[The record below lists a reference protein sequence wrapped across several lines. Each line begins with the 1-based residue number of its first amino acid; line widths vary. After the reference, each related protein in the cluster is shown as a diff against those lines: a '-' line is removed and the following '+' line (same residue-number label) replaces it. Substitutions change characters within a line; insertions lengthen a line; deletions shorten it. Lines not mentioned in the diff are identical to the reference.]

1 MANRGLMAENMFLG
15 QSQLLQWLNNTL
27 SLRLEKIEETCSGAV
42 ACQLMDCLFPGSVN
56 MKRVDFNVRND
67 WEYVNNYKELQR
79 AFTKMKVDKAFNVN
93 QLSKGKRQDSI
104 EFMQWFKGYWD
115 SVTNGEDVA
124 SEYSAVERRQNC
136 KTGDWKKYST
146 SSAPKGRIAAV
157 TKKVAQ
163 SPAVVSSRGN
173 AKSTIKAARVEK
185 EIVHVVDPELESKV
199 QSLMEEVTELRL
211 KVDTAERERDFYFD
225 KLRDIE
231 ILCQAPEL
239 ADVPVLRI
247 VEQVLYAT
255 DSEEAKKIMLEAET
269 KLGAQLVPQEIMD
282 QVLSPEAQAISPR

>member
-1 MANRGLMAENMFLG
+1 MTHDTRMNLDAVAHMC
-15 QSQLLQWLNNTL
+15 SSLQ
-27 SLRLEKIEETCSGAV
+27 TCSGAV

>member
-1 MANRGLMAENMFLG
+1 MR
-15 QSQLLQWLNNTL
+15 LLTRDVCS
-27 SLRLEKIEETCSGAV
+27 SLQTCSGAV

-124 SEYSAVERRQNC
+124 SEYNAVERRQSC
-136 KTGDWKKYST
+136 KTGDWKKYSTGT

-163 SPAVVSSRGN
+163 SPAVLSSRGN

>member
-1 MANRGLMAENMFLG
+1 MTHDTRMNLDAVAYMC
-15 QSQLLQWLNNTL
+15 SSLQ
-27 SLRLEKIEETCSGAV
+27 TCSGAV

-124 SEYSAVERRQNC
+124 SEYNAVERRQNC

>member
-1 MANRGLMAENMFLG
+1 MAENMFLG
-15 QSQLLQWLNNTL
+15 QSQLLQWLNSTL

-124 SEYSAVERRQNC
+124 SEYNAVERRQNC
-136 KTGDWKKYST
+136 KTGDWKKYSTGT